1 MVSCQMV
8 SCQMVLGG
16 NMKLHGIK
24 INATLEAYLEC
35 MIWSEYDSND
45 DPLDKNYD
53 FSHFSK
59 ELIEKSIN
67 ELSSFEAEI
76 HEKNLDDNLTSWQ
89 IGHDFWLTRNGH
101 GCGFWDRGLGEQGDK
116 LTAIVYRFGELY
128 CYVGD
133 DGQLYID

>member
-1 MVSCQMV
+1 MV

-24 INATLEAYLEC
+24 IDDTLEAYLEC
-35 MIWSEYDSND
+35 MIWSEYDSNND
-45 DPLDKNYD
+45 TLDKNYD

-59 ELIEKSIN
+59 ELIEKSIDD
-67 ELSSFEAEI
+67 LVSFEAEI

-89 IGHDFWLTRNGH
+89 IGHDLWLTRNGH

-116 LTAIVYRFGELY
+116 LTAIAERFKVVS